1 MEFVQKIGALVL
13 SFPIG
18 VGRGTIILFNSLHSV
33 VGLLIGKYTPDVR
46 NVILN
51 RTSLQ
56 IYFTGVQ
63 TLPLLLSIGLFFA
76 AALMGAGY
84 LNLRSLGAENHFGE
98 LLRIG
103 VLGELGPLLTGL
115 IVSARSGTAITADV
129 GSMKIRG
136 ELDVLLSHD
145 ISIATYLVLPRL
157 VGVWLSTLVL
167 SILFVTTIYV
177 SCWMIAPPLGLQFT
191 EVFEITKSAIH
202 VGDLTTLCLK
212 ATVFGI
218 AIPMITI
225 HHGFK
230 VARNTQDLPRVGSQA
245 VVACLS
251 IIFLLDA
258 LVSIFVWI

>member
-1 MEFVQKIGALVL
+1 MIQKIGALVL
-13 SFPIG
+13 SLPVG
-18 VGRGTIILFNSLHSV
+18 LGRGTIILFSSLHSV
-33 VGLLIGKYTPDVR
+33 IKILIGQYTPDVR
-46 NVILN
+46 TVIVQ
-51 RTSLQ
+51 RTSMQ

-63 TLPLLLSIGLFFA
+63 TLPLLISIGVFFA

-84 LNLRSLGAENHFGE
+84 LNLRALGAENHFGE

-103 VLGELGPLLTGL
+103 VLSELGPLLTGL
-115 IVSARSGTAITADV
+115 IVSARSGTAITADI

-136 ELDVLLSHD
+136 ELDILLSHK
-145 ISIATYLVLPRL
+145 ISVATYLVLPRL
-157 VGVWLSTLVL
+157 IGVWLSTLIL

-191 EVFEITKSAIH
+191 EVFAITKQSLH
-202 VGDLTTLCLK
+202 FSDLTALCVK
-212 ATVFGI
+212 ASVFGI

-258 LVSIFVWI
+258 MVSIFVWI

>member
-1 MEFVQKIGALVL
+1 MQMVQKIGALVL
-13 SFPIG
+13 SFPVG
-18 VGRGTIILFNSLHSV
+18 LGRGTLILLNSLHSIFKI
-33 VGLLIGKYTPDVR
+33 LFGKYTPDVR
-46 NVILN
+46 QIIIS
-51 RTSLQ
+51 RTALQ

-63 TLPLLLSIGLFFA
+63 TLPLLISIGVFFA

-84 LNLRSLGAENHFGE
+84 LNLRALGAENHFGE

-103 VLGELGPLLTGL
+103 VLSELGPLLTGL
-115 IVSARSGTAITADV
+115 IVSARSGTAITADI

-136 ELDVLLSHD
+136 ELDVLLAHD
-145 ISIATYLVLPRL
+145 ISISTYLVLPRL
-157 VGVWLSTLVL
+157 IGVWLSTLIL

-191 EVFEITKSAIH
+191 EVFEITQNVLQVS
-202 VGDLTTLCLK
+202 DLTALCIK

-258 LVSIFVWI
+258 MVSIFLWI